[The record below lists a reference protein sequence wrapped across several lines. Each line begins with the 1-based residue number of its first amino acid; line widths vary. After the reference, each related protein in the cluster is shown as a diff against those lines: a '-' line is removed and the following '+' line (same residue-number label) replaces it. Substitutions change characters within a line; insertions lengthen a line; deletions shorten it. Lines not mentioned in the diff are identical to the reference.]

1 MLSALKKISYVMG
14 VAGATVALAIGL
26 MTTVSVIGRA
36 LLNKPIPGD
45 IEITQM
51 GIALA
56 ISLCLPWCQLRGAN
70 IIVDFFTQKIAS
82 STRRWLDAFGCLLLV
97 AMYVLLAWRTGAGAS
112 AVREAGETS
121 MIISLPMWWA
131 YAALAPG
138 LFLAGLIALAQAWF
152 LATDRNTELMETPE

>member
-1 MLSALKKISYVMG
+1 MG
-14 VAGATVALAIGL
+14 LAGAAVALAIAFL
-26 MTTVSVIGRA
+26 TTVSVAGRA
-36 LLNKPIPGD
+36 LFNEPIPGD

-70 IIVDFFTQKIAS
+70 IIVDFFTQKIGAQS
-82 STRRWLDAFGCLLLV
+82 RRWLDALGCLCLTV
-97 AMYVLLAWRTGAGAS
+97 MYGLLAWRTGAGAV

-138 LFLAGLIALAQAWF
+138 LFFAGLIALMQAWF
-152 LATDRNTELMETPE
+152 LLINDDTASSFAEQSA

>member
-1 MLSALKKISYVMG
+1 MGLAGSA
-14 VAGATVALAIGL
+14 VALAIGL
-26 MTTVSVIGRA
+26 MTSVSVAGRA
-36 LLNKPIPGD
+36 LFNEPIPGD

-70 IIVDFFTQKIAS
+70 IIVDFFTQNTSARS
-82 STRRWLDAFGCLLLV
+82 RRWLDALGCLCLTV
-97 AMYVLLAWRTGAGAS
+97 MYALLAWRTGAGAV

-138 LFLAGLIALAQAWF
+138 LFFAGLIALMQAWF
-152 LATDRNTELMETPE
+152 LLLNDDTATSFAEHSA